1 MLERCS
7 IVCCSRPEELSM
19 RITLVPYCSGFGSYL
34 PMMCK
39 RLLAGTRQANGFGIT
54 LILGVAISL
63 GGCAKKEGP
72 AALAPEVEVTPVTQ
86 QDVPLYTECIATLDG
101 YVNAQIQPQVSGYLM
116 KQNYREGTFVHKGD
130 LLFEVD
136 PRPFEAALQQTKG
149 QLAQAEAQLGKTKLD
164 VARDTPL
171 ARESAIPQAQLDNDV
186 QAYEA
191 AQAMVAA
198 AKAQVE
204 QSDLNL
210 GFTKVR
216 SLIDGVA
223 GLAKGQ
229 IGDLVGPTTVLTTV
243 SQVEPI
249 KAYFA
254 ISEQQYM
261 KFADRISAVAE
272 GRRRGGEEKILEL
285 VLSDGSVYPRR
296 GLVVLADRQVD
307 VKTGT
312 IRMVGAFE
320 NPGGILRPGMFG
332 RVRAVT
338 GVAKA
343 ALLVPQRSVVEA
355 QGSYSVVVVNSNN
368 QASIRPVKM
377 GERVGQMWVITDGI
391 KAGEQVIAEGMQKAR
406 EGVTVRPKQFN
417 LSGQG
422 E

>member
-1 MLERCS
+1 
-7 IVCCSRPEELSM
+7 M

-198 AKAQVE
+198 AKAQVD
-204 QSDLNL
+204 QADLNL
-210 GFTKVR
+210 GFTRVR

-355 QGSYSVVVVNSNN
+355 QGSYSVVVVDSNN

>member
-1 MLERCS
+1 MA
-7 IVCCSRPEELSM
+7 
-19 RITLVPYCSGFGSYL
+19 LV
-34 PMMCK
+34 
-39 RLLAGTRQANGFGIT
+39 
-54 LILGVAISL
+54 
-63 GGCAKKEGP
+63 GCAKQVKS

-86 QDVPLYTECIATLDG
+86 EDVPLYTECIATLDG

-136 PRPFEAALQQTKG
+136 PRPFEAALQQSKG
-149 QLAQAEAQLGKTKLD
+149 QLAQAEAQLGKAKLD

-171 ARESAIPQAQLDNDV
+171 ARESAIPQAQLDNDI
-186 QAYEA
+186 QAYQA
-191 AQAMVAA
+191 AQATVAA

-204 QSDLNL
+204 QADLNVA
-210 GFTKVR
+210 FTKVR

-254 ISEQQYM
+254 ISEQQYL
-261 KFADRISAVAE
+261 KLASRISAVAE
-272 GRRRGGEEKILEL
+272 GRRPGGEQKILEL
-285 VLSDGSVYPRR
+285 VLSDGSVYPRK
-296 GLVVLADRQVD
+296 GTVVLADRQVD

-312 IRMVGAFE
+312 IRMAGAFE

-391 KAGEQVIAEGMQKAR
+391 KAGEEVIAEGMQKAR
-406 EGVTVRPKQFN
+406 EGATVRPKQFN
-417 LSGQG
+417 SSGQG